1 MKKRIRLTS
10 LQILISCGLLLLVSL
25 FVCCLAPKKG
35 QEAPSFRQF
44 CQELF
49 IREMTANTIDL
60 HYSLAHPE
68 RFGITE
74 HSVTLPVYEPG
85 SELRASE
92 YPARLLAALN
102 AYPKE
107 SLSREEQY
115 AYACLERILKL
126 SADLASHPYYADP
139 LSPTQGMQCELPILL
154 CEYSFRTRQDVEEY
168 LQLLSQT
175 GTYFSSLLTY
185 EREKAAAG
193 LSPSAASLR
202 KVAEQCDA
210 IVTSEELARGEH
222 FLQTSFTERL
232 LELSALEALNGQ
244 ELADLTAQNDAL
256 LTSVLLPAF
265 QDLKTGVLTLAEDAP
280 ERPMGLSAYPEGKA
294 YYGTL
299 LASVTGSPKS
309 PEDVKQLLE
318 DVLAKETK
326 NVRTL
331 LTKYPE
337 LSSSLPEDGMDDASA
352 ILSDLKE
359 KMRGD
364 FPDLP
369 SERLVTVKT
378 VSPSLS
384 PYCAPAFYLTA
395 PVDETDR
402 NVIYVNPASNARG
415 LDLYVTLAHEG
426 YPGHLYQN
434 AYSGASLL
442 LLENPFPRLLI
453 NCGGYVEGWAL
464 YVEQKAYDYAA
475 SSLSEQGNAAAAAR
489 VILEKHYRSLQLCLY
504 SLLDLMIHYENAG
517 AEEIL
522 QVTAP
527 YGIRDASALTAIYEY
542 ICESPCNYPKYYLGY
557 LEILE
562 LRKQAASAWGA
573 DYSDLEFHRFLL
585 DHGPA
590 DFQNLRLKFETRD

>member
-1 MKKRIRLTS
+1 LKKRIRLTS

-35 QEAPSFRQF
+35 KEAPSFRQF

-49 IREMTANTIDL
+49 IREMTANAIDL

-74 HSVTLPVYEPG
+74 HAVTLPVYEPG
-85 SELRASE
+85 SELGASE
-92 YPARLLAALN
+92 YPVRLLAALR
-102 AYPKE
+102 AYKRE
-107 SLSREEQY
+107 SLSREDQY
-115 AYACLERILKL
+115 AYACLERILEL

-193 LSPSAASLR
+193 LSPSAVSLR

-222 FLQTSFTERL
+222 FLQTSFSERL
-232 LELSALEALNGQ
+232 LELSASEALSGQ
-244 ELADLTAQNDAL
+244 ELADLTARNDAL

-265 QDLKTGVLTLAEDAP
+265 QDLRAGVLALAEDAP
-280 ERPMGLSAYPEGKA
+280 DGPTGLSAYPEGKA

-299 LASVTGSPKS
+299 LAYVTGSSKS
-309 PEDVKQLLE
+309 PEEVKRLLE
-318 DVLAKETK
+318 EVLDKETK

-337 LSSSLPEDGMDDASA
+337 LSSLPEDGMDDASA
-352 ILSDLKE
+352 ILSDLRQ
-359 KMRGD
+359 KMEGD

-369 SERLVTVKT
+369 SECLVTVKT

-402 NVIYVNPASNARG
+402 NVIYVNPASNAHG

-434 AYSGASLL
+434 AYAGASLL

-464 YVEQKAYDYAA
+464 YVEQKAYDYVA
-475 SSLSEQGNAAAAAR
+475 SSLSEQGNATAAAR

-517 AEEIL
+517 MEEIL
-522 QVTAP
+522 QVTSP
-527 YGIRDASALTAIYEY
+527 YGIQDASALTAIYEY
-542 ICESPCNYPKYYLGY
+542 VCESPCNYPKYYLGY

-562 LRKQAASAWGA
+562 LRKQAMTAWGA

-590 DFQNLRLKFETRD
+590 DFQNLPLKFETRD